1 MNDTELVEG
10 RHGCRAPVNGMIV
23 GAITGAVLALAF
35 LLPYFGSGADG
46 RIYLVAPG
54 VVAIYAVG
62 GWLTGLWGKS
72 SVHARTPGFERRRL
86 GGSVPLPQPLSD
98 RSRRVH
104 MIFTGSPGPG

>member
-54 VVAIYAVG
+54 IVAIYAVG
-62 GWLTGLWGKS
+62 GGGVGSPGYGEES

-98 RSRRVH
+98 
-104 MIFTGSPGPG
+104 